1 MADIWAKAVV
11 LASMCICS
19 GQVRAQQPQVPPP
32 PVLPTLSP
40 PLPPPWILF
49 PQPDPLPSPPDAPL
63 PDLGRLPGPPDKSK
77 SPLKRAIDRAVPRC
91 LDAVTHT
98 CWSSPPGKDSPVVSE
113 EEREFAKDM
122 EVGDFS
128 FKDKNYRGAELRFRD
143 ALNYKPD
150 DPEATFKLA
159 ESLQRLGKSDEAK
172 EGYQTCLTIQPDGP
186 YAERARTAL
195 QRLEK
200 NSPGK
205 D

>member
-1 MADIWAKAVV
+1 MADIWAKTVV
-11 LASMCICS
+11 LALVFICC
-19 GQVRAQQPQVPPP
+19 GQISAQQQQVPPP

-40 PLPPPWILF
+40 PLPPPWILL
-49 PQPDPLPSPPDAPL
+49 PQPDPLPSPPDAPM
-63 PDLGRLPGPPDKSK
+63 PDLGTLPGPPDKSK
-77 SPLKRAIDRAVPRC
+77 SRLKRAIDRAAPRC
-91 LDAVTHT
+91 LDAATHT
-98 CWSSPPGKDSPVVSE
+98 CWSSPPGKDSSVVSE

-122 EVGDFS
+122 EVGDFN

-150 DPEATFKLA
+150 DPEATFELA
-159 ESLQRLGKSDEAK
+159 ESLQRLGNSDEAK
-172 EGYQTCLTIQPDGP
+172 EGYQTYLKVQPDGP

-205 D
+205 N